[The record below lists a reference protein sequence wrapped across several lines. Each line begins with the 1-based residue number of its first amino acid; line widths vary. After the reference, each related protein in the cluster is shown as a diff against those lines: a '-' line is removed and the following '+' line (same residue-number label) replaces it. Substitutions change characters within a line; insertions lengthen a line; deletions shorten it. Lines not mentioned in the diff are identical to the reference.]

1 MRKFLGSLFL
11 LAALVTSGL
20 AVSSCIINSEDGSNL
35 PQPTVGLSES
45 GSTTYTISFPSDIGS
60 KIMKYANV
68 IRLSCN
74 SSDFSSTVTRTNIG
88 QVFPTKISDQPST
101 YQFWDPNTAT
111 GGTYYKYLIR
121 YFNGSIYQYT
131 NATED
136 TYPGLDSEGE
146 AVLTGSPEIKITVDE
161 QLNSWKV
168 KLNSAVTFPT
178 GFGSDSELAVVISNG
193 TDRKSFTI
201 ASKDDAENNTA
212 ESVDLQRILSEDFL
226 DRKITVLG
234 VVGIRKTIQNEG
246 ISQEYT
252 TYNWTNQKDIT
263 INWSWW
269 DANGSAQTIDPAET
283 SLTVPSVT
291 NPDNQFD
298 LNPNRISLN
307 ASIN

>member
-20 AVSSCIINSEDGSNL
+20 AVSSCIINSEEASEF
-35 PQPTVGLSES
+35 PQPTVANQDG
-45 GSTTYTISFPSDIGS
+45 GTIYTISFPSNIGS
-60 KIMKYANV
+60 KKMKYANV
-68 IRLSCN
+68 IRLSCD

-136 TYPGLDSEGE
+136 TYPGLNTSE
-146 AVLTGSPEIKITVDE
+146 AVLTGSPEIDITVDE
-161 QLNSWKV
+161 QLNTWKIE
-168 KLNSAVTFPT
+168 LSTAVTFPS
-178 GFGSDSELAVVISNG
+178 GFDSDSELAVVISNG

-234 VVGIRKTIQNEG
+234 VVGIRKTIKNETL
-246 ISQEYT
+246 SQEYT

-263 INWSWW
+263 INWSWK
-269 DANGSAQTIDPAET
+269 DATGNPQTIDPAET

>member
-20 AVSSCIINSEDGSNL
+20 AVSSCIINSEEASEF
-35 PQPTVGLSES
+35 PQPTVANQDG
-45 GSTTYTISFPSDIGS
+45 GTIYTISFPSNIGS
-60 KIMKYANV
+60 KKMKYANV
-68 IRLSCN
+68 IRLSCD

-136 TYPGLDSEGE
+136 TYPGLNTSE
-146 AVLTGSPEIKITVDE
+146 AVLTGSPEIDITVNE
-161 QLNSWKV
+161 QLNTWKIE
-168 KLNSAVTFPT
+168 LSTAVTFPS
-178 GFGSDSELAVVISNG
+178 GFDSDSELAVVISNG

-201 ASKDDAENNTA
+201 ASKYDAEHTA

-226 DRKITVLG
+226 DRKITILG

-246 ISQEYT
+246 LSQEYT
-252 TYNWTNQKDIT
+252 TYNWTNQKGIT
-263 INWSWW
+263 INWIWT
-269 DANGSAQTIDPAET
+269 DATGSAQTIDPAET